1 MKKLLSYTALA
12 TLLLVLASCNGGKS
26 KGSGDLVVSV
36 EPQRAILQEIVGD
49 RHHVRSLLEK
59 TANPESFEPSMQ
71 TRMALEDAPAYF
83 PIDLL
88 PFEQNL
94 KKSLP
99 KGTKVIKGAEG
110 ISLIYGTHGHAHG
123 ADDNDSHDD
132 LSADP
137 HIWFSVRNA
146 RIMASHMVKAMAEL
160 EPENADY
167 YRSNYRR
174 LDARLDSLD
183 RDLAAAVDSLPAD
196 SRAFAVWHPSLSY
209 LARDYGLKQIA
220 VGFENKEMS
229 PAHIAFVAEQARK
242 NGVKVLFFQQ
252 DLDPRQAETL
262 NRSMGTRMVN
272 INPLSADWE
281 AQISSVIDALSSSR

>member
-1 MKKLLSYTALA
+1 MKKLLSYAALA

-88 PFEQNL
+88 PFEHGL
-94 KKSLP
+94 KESIP
-99 KGTKVIKGAEG
+99 EDTKVIKGAEG

-123 ADDNDSHDD
+123 ADENDSHDD

-146 RIMASHMVKAMAEL
+146 RTMAAHMTDAMADL
-160 EPENADY
+160 EPENAQY
-167 YRSNYRR
+167 YRYNLNR

-183 RDLAAAVDSLPAD
+183 RALAPAIDSLPAD
-196 SRAFAVWHPSLSY
+196 RRAFAVWHPSLSY
-209 LARDYGLKQIA
+209 LARDYGLEQIA

-229 PAHIAFVAEQARK
+229 PAHIAYVADQALK
-242 NGVKVLFFQQ
+242 HCVTLLFF
-252 DLDPRQAETL
+252 
-262 NRSMGTRMVN
+262 
-272 INPLSADWE
+272 
-281 AQISSVIDALSSSR
+281 